1 MRCTQEGGTDGVGGV
16 GIGREVGMGR
26 LRLGVVGEGG
36 EAGDERLEA
45 VGRAAL
51 LGILLGGLTRLE
63 SQVSESAGAKDQTAK
78 HVVLGAIDGLRGH
91 ALALEEG
98 LLGGG
103 TGGKGIEG
111 LPEGHRGLGGG
122 RSRE

>member
-45 VGRAAL
+45 VGRATL

-63 SQVSESAGAKDQTAK
+63 SQVSESAGAKDQIAKLVLVVNDDWRVVCCWVGLLETAK
-78 HVVLGAIDGLRGH
+78 
-91 ALALEEG
+91 LAVEV
-98 LLGGG
+98 
-103 TGGKGIEG
+103 
-111 LPEGHRGLGGG
+111 RGLVVIQAV
-122 RSRE
+122 RARPS